1 MFLLEMYRDKSYSDV
16 GVFFFGFFNKT
27 DLDYNI

>member
-16 GVFFFGFFNKT
+16 DGFFFNKT

>member
-16 GVFFFGFFNKT
+16 GVFFFFNKI

>member
-1 MFLLEMYRDKSYSDV
+1 MFMLEMYRDKSYSDV
-16 GVFFFGFFNKT
+16 GGFFFFNKT

>member
-16 GVFFFGFFNKT
+16 GVFFLFFFNKT